1 MSKPR
6 ALVVGGRGMLG
17 RAVAARLTDG
27 FEVASWDLPEI
38 DITDREGTLQRI
50 AAAAPALV
58 INCAALVDLEGCE
71 RDPDRAWLV
80 NAVGAGNVAAAAE
93 RCAAT
98 LFYLSSDYVF
108 DGDTDGSYDEVAT
121 PNPLN
126 HYGRSK
132 LAGEELSRAAC
143 RRVCV
148 VRSAWLFG
156 HAAGNYVARVL
167 QQADA
172 EGVVRMPADQVESP
186 TYCGHLASA
195 LLHLARCG
203 ALGVVNVTGTGACT
217 RARFAAEVLAQA
229 GRRERVK
236 VVDSASAG
244 RHARRPARS
253 VLDCRLYRLLTG
265 RELPRWEAGIRAYLD
280 AVS

>member
-1 MSKPR
+1 M
-6 ALVVGGRGMLG
+6 VVGGRGMLG
-17 RAVAARLTDG
+17 SAVAARLGDG
-27 FEVASWDLPEI
+27 FEVSNWDLPEI
-38 DITDREGTLQRI
+38 DITDREGTLELI
-50 AAAAPALV
+50 GAAAPALV
-58 INCAALVDLEGCE
+58 INCAALVDLEACE
-71 RDPDRAWLV
+71 SDPDRAWQV

-93 RCAAT
+93 RCGAT

-108 DGDTDGSYDEVAT
+108 DGNTNGSYDEVAA

-143 RRVCV
+143 SRLCV

-217 RARFAAEVLAQA
+217 RAQFAAEVLKQA
-229 GRRERVK
+229 RRDERVE
-236 VVDSASAG
+236 VVGSTSAG

-265 RELPRWEAGIRAYLD
+265 HKLPRWEAGVRAYLD
-280 AVS
+280 AAS

>member
-1 MSKPR
+1 
-6 ALVVGGRGMLG
+6 MLG
-17 RAVAARLTDG
+17 RAVAARWADY
-27 FEVASWDLPEI
+27 FEVLSWDLPEL
-38 DITDREGTLQRI
+38 DITDRERTWEQI

-58 INCAALVDLEGCE
+58 VNCAALVDLEGCE
-71 RDPDRAWLV
+71 RDPDRAWQV
-80 NAVGAGNVAAAAE
+80 NAVGARNVATAAQ

-98 LFYLSSDYVF
+98 LFYISSDYVF
-108 DGDTDGSYDEVAT
+108 DGATDGSYDEVAT

-132 LAGEELSRAAC
+132 LAGEELSRAEC
-143 RRVCV
+143 SRVCV

-167 QQADA
+167 EQADG

-186 TYCGHLASA
+186 TYSGHLATA
-195 LLHLARCG
+195 LLQLVWCD
-203 ALGVVNVTGTGACT
+203 ALGTVHVTSTGACT
-217 RARFAAEVLAQA
+217 RVRFAAEVLAQA
-229 GRRERVK
+229 GRSEPVE
-236 VVDSASAG
+236 VVAAASAG

-265 RELPRWEAGIRAYLD
+265 RALPRWEEGIRAYLD
-280 AVS
+280 AAS